1 MKTLGAA
8 VVRASR
14 PMWLGHSLAPLRASS
29 ACGRALSWFGRSC
42 NMLVLAVLI
51 VALLVF
57 RTLGFVGVSALASW
71 HASARDALAVML
83 FFTGSGHFT
92 PMRRDFIRM
101 TPPWVPWPSA
111 TVYFTGI
118 CEIAGAV
125 GMLLPGL
132 YRAAGICLIIF
143 FLPFCRQ
150 ISTRPGPAS
159 PSAEDPPL
167 GCW

>member
-1 MKTLGAA
+1 M
-8 VVRASR
+8 
-14 PMWLGHSLAPLRASS
+14 LA
-29 ACGRALSWFGRSC
+29 
-42 NMLVLAVLI
+42 LAVLI
-51 VALLVF
+51 LSFLIF
-57 RTLGFVGVSALASW
+57 RTLGFAGVSVFASW

-125 GMLLPGL
+125 GLLLPGL
-132 YRAAGICLIIF
+132 YRAAGICLITF
-143 FLPFCRQ
+143 FLAILPANIHAARAGVTFGGRPATRLLVRIPMQ
-150 ISTRPGPAS
+150 LLFIAWAAWSTLA
-159 PSAEDPPL
+159 
-167 GCW
+167 